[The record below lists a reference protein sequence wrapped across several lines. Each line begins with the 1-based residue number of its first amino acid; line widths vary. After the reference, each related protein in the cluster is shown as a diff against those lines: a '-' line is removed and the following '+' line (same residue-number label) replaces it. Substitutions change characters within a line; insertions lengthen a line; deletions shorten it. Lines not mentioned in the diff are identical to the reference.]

1 MQQAGNLFEPRRL
14 MSFSLLSA
22 QLSQLVS
29 ASALAGS
36 LALGAPAYVH
46 ADASLSSVSATI
58 HRLDAPVVGRFTR
71 FDAQIAFNPA
81 HPNRA
86 RAQLSIDTTS
96 YDLGES
102 DANARARGKNWLD
115 SAEYPSANF
124 VSTSFVPAG
133 GDRYSMTG
141 RLTIRGRTQD
151 VVVPVHLSNDSGSR
165 VFDGSLPVKRL
176 RFGIGKDAPAP
187 EAAAIGDDVV
197 IQFHLVVPGQRSPAR
212 DSAAQ

>member
-1 MQQAGNLFEPRRL
+1 

-36 LALGAPAYVH
+36 LALGAPVYVH
-46 ADASLSSVSATI
+46 ADASLSTVSATI
-58 HRLDAPVVGRFTR
+58 HRLDVPVAGRFTR
-71 FDAQIAFNPA
+71 FDAQIAFNPV

-86 RAQLSIDTTS
+86 HARLSIDTAS
-96 YDLGES
+96 YDLGDR
-102 DANARARGKNWLD
+102 DANAQARGKNWFD
-115 SAEYPSANF
+115 SADYPHANF

-151 VVVPVHLSNDSGSR
+151 VVVPVRVSHDGHNE

-176 RFGIGKDAPAP
+176 RFGVGQQASAS

-197 IQFHLVVPGQRSPAR
+197 IQFHLVVPARSTSPH
-212 DSAAQ
+212 DPAAQ